1 MDTTLQPQDVVNM
14 KLGNDPRRPYRLD
27 RYSVD
32 GQRKFCEFAAETNH
46 GSAQESMCNA
56 AALLRC
62 VIAAGVVDRIVTTAS
77 RKVVLGHRAI
87 RLVLK
92 CTVLA
97 APKEDL
103 SYRSYRRSR
112 S

>member
-1 MDTTLQPQDVVNM
+1 M
-14 KLGNDPRRPYRLD
+14 R
-27 RYSVD
+27 
-32 GQRKFCEFAAETNH
+32 
-46 GSAQESMCNA
+46 NA

-77 RKVVLGHRAI
+77 RKVVLGHTAI
-87 RLVLK
+87 GLVLK

-97 APKEDL
+97 APNEDL